1 MQGSSAA
8 GPAGSS
14 RKMGLQNKQVS
25 YTYILSYYIIYSYN
39 LGCPPSQQW
48 QMKFFFCDL
57 LLKASQ
63 HIIIMV
69 VTVTWQGG
77 NASHSQ
83 LPCIYT

>member
-8 GPAGSS
+8 GPAGFFVG
-14 RKMGLQNKQVS
+14 KMGLQNKQVM
-25 YTYILSYYIIYSYN
+25 LHLYIIILYSYS

-48 QMKFFFCDL
+48 QMKLFFAISY
-57 LLKASQ
+57 LKASQ
-63 HIIIMV
+63 NIIIMV